1 MAEYRE
7 YKDSGIPWIGR
18 IPSHWITRR
27 AKFIFDRHKRPVRPI
42 DEIVTCFRDGV
53 VTLRKNRRESG
64 FTNALMEFG
73 YQGIRK
79 GDLIVHQ
86 MDAFAGSIGV
96 SDSDG
101 KSTPVYT
108 VCTMRNDDS
117 ITWYYAF
124 LLRVM
129 AKTDFIQSLS
139 RGIRE
144 RSTAFGYDIMGNL
157 LLPIPPKE
165 EQEAIVAYLDK
176 ATADIDKAIAAKERI
191 IASLEERRKII
202 ITHAVTRGINPDA
215 QMKDSGIDWLGEIP
229 AHWDCTKLKYF
240 IRIKSGDSISNSDLS
255 ENGQYVVYGGGE
267 PLGRYDRF
275 NVSCG
280 AIIVG
285 RVGARCGCV
294 TPIHQDVWATDNA
307 LVITPDGISMEYLSY
322 ILIAADLNKLASTNA
337 QPLLT
342 GSKVKNTFFALP
354 PIKEQQSILQYI
366 ESQTIK
372 IDSAVAHQKRLIEL
386 LRERKNIIINETVT
400 GKVKVI

>member
-1 MAEYRE
+1 MAEYSE
-7 YKDSGIPWIGR
+7 YKDSGQQWLGIV
-18 IPSHWITRR
+18 PSHWRVDSMKHCFNVISI
-27 AKFIFDRHKRPVRPI
+27 KGRPDLPQLCSTQKYGVIPQSLYENRVVSALKGLDTLKVVSVGDFVISLRSFQGGIEYAYYDGIISPAYTILRP
-42 DEIVTCFRDGV
+42 
-53 VTLRKNRRESG
+53 RESD
-64 FTNALMEFG
+64 NSG
-73 YQGIRK
+73 YYRY
-79 GDLIVHQ
+79 LL
-86 MDAFAGSIGV
+86 
-96 SDSDG
+96 
-101 KSTPVYT
+101 KSQLF
-108 VCTMRNDDS
+108 
-117 ITWYYAF
+117 IT
-124 LLRVM
+124 LL
-129 AKTDFIQSLS
+129 QSMVT
-139 RGIRE
+139 GIRE
-144 RSTAFGYDIMGNL
+144 GQNIDYDKLKYEYI
-157 LLPIPPKE
+157 PIPPIE

-176 ATADIDKAIAAKERI
+176 VTADIGKAIAAKERI

-202 ITHAVTRGINPDA
+202 ITHAVTHGINPEVP
-215 QMKDSGIDWLGEIP
+215 MKASGIDWLGEIP
-229 AHWDCTKLKYF
+229 AHWDCTKLKNF

-322 ILIAADLNKLASTNA
+322 ILIAADLNKLSSTNA

-342 GSKVKNTFFALP
+342 GTKVKNTFFALP

-366 ESQTIK
+366 ESQIIK